1 MRIYLTGFMGAG
13 KTMVGRALAQK
24 LGCEFIDLDYEIEHS
39 AGQSIE
45 SIFETGGESEFRKRE
60 SDILRRIDKDPAVIA
75 TGGGC
80 FIYNGDWML
89 QKGKVVYLK
98 VPFDTLVSRIGAETS
113 RPLWR
118 NAKQLYDEREQ
129 IYESAHLQVDGTG
142 DVEAVAKEIM
152 QFVTPASRRQSEF

>member
-60 SDILRRIDKDPAVIA
+60 SEILRSIDKDPAVIA

-80 FIYNGDWML
+80 FIYNHDWML
-89 QKGKVVYLK
+89 QSGTVVYLK
-98 VPFDTLVSRIGAETS
+98 VPFETLVSRIGAETS

-129 IYESAHLQVDGTG
+129 SYESAHLQVDGTR
-142 DVEAVAKEIM
+142 DVETVASEIIS
-152 QFVTPASRRQSEF
+152 TAKITE

>member
-24 LGCEFIDLDYEIEHS
+24 LRCEIIDLDYEIEHTS
-39 AGQSIE
+39 GESIE

-60 SDILRRIDKDPAVIA
+60 SEILRSIDKDPAVIS

-80 FIYNGDWML
+80 FIYNRDWML
-89 QKGKVVYLK
+89 QNGKVVYLK
-98 VPFDTLVSRIGAETS
+98 VPFDTLVTRIGAETS

-118 NAKQLYDEREQ
+118 NAKQLYDERQQ
-129 IYESAHLQVDGTG
+129 IYESAHLQVEGTR
-142 DVEAVAKEIM
+142 DVEEVADEIIE
-152 QFVTPASRRQSEF
+152 TLKA

>member
-24 LGCEFIDLDYEIEHS
+24 LGYEFIDLDYQIEHTS
-39 AGQSIE
+39 GETIE

-60 SDILRRIDKDPAVIA
+60 SEILHSIDKDPVVIS

-80 FIYNGDWML
+80 FIHNRDWML
-89 QKGKVVYLK
+89 NNGKVVYLK
-98 VPFDTLVSRIGAETS
+98 VPFDTLVMRIGAETS

-118 NAKQLYDEREQ
+118 NAKQLYDDREL
-129 IYESAHLQVDGTG
+129 IYESAHFQVDGTR
-142 DVEAVAKEIM
+142 DVEEVANEIYKIL
-152 QFVTPASRRQSEF
+152 FNKS

>member
-24 LGCEFIDLDYEIEHS
+24 LGYDFIDLDYEIEHT
-39 AGQSIE
+39 AGQTIE
-45 SIFETGGESEFRKRE
+45 SIFETGGESEFRKHE
-60 SDILRRIDKDPAVIA
+60 SKILRSIDKDAAVIA

-80 FIYNGDWML
+80 FIYNCDRML
-89 QKGKVVYLK
+89 QNGTVVYLK
-98 VPFDTLVSRIGAETS
+98 VPFETLVSRIGAETS

-129 IYESAHLQVDGTG
+129 IYESAHLQVDGTR
-142 DVEAVAKEIM
+142 DVETVANEI
-152 QFVTPASRRQSEF
+152 VETLRKLPPA

>member
-24 LGCEFIDLDYEIEHS
+24 LNCDFEDLDYQIEHTS
-39 AGQSIE
+39 GVSIE

-60 SDILRRIDKDPAVIA
+60 SEILRSINKDPAVIS

-80 FIYNGDWML
+80 FIYNRDWML
-89 QKGKVVYLK
+89 SNGKVVYLK
-98 VPFDTLVSRIGAETS
+98 VPFDTLATRIGAETS

-118 NAKQLYDEREQ
+118 NAKQLYDDREV
-129 IYESAHLQVDGTG
+129 IYESAHLQVDGTRE
-142 DVEAVAKEIM
+142 VEQVANDILQKLQNAIE
-152 QFVTPASRRQSEF
+152 